1 MRLPELIDDIYLAAT
16 EPDLWPEVLDKISF
30 AANAHGSVLLSRRND
45 AWVGWKVSSS
55 LPTDTDDYI
64 VKYSHLSQATVRLI
78 ALDRAGFVGSHEAF
92 VDDEEYRR
100 DAIQAYWGIPNGF
113 HHACATAIHIPNGD
127 LVVAHVQRKNG
138 QPVFDASDRTVL
150 DQMRPHLARA
160 GLLATRWRLQ
170 RFRVAAEALAQVGL
184 PTIVVDAQGR
194 VAVANSLAEAG
205 STYFTWRSRDRI
217 ALADE
222 NANALFT
229 RAISSLREPS
239 SDVVRSIPLVVG
251 STPARA
257 VVHVIPTLGIWKEM
271 FDGGYGLVVVTPV
284 DTTERDIDHSLLKG
298 LFDLTSAE
306 ARVANAI
313 ANGHGLPEIASR
325 GGISYGT
332 ARTHVKRILEK
343 MGVGRQSQVAAI
355 LARIV
360 DL

>member
-1 MRLPELIDDIYLAAT
+1 MRVSEIIDDIYLAAT

-30 AANAHGSVLLSRRND
+30 ACRAYGSVLLSRRND

-55 LPTDTDDYI
+55 LPANTNDYI
-64 VKYSHLSQATVRLI
+64 VEHSHLSIATVRLI
-78 ALDRAGFVGSHEAF
+78 ALNRAGFVGSHEAF

-138 QPVFDASDRTVL
+138 EPVFDAADRAVL
-150 DQMRPHLARA
+150 DHFRPHLARA

-184 PTIVVDAQGR
+184 PAVVVDAQGR
-194 VAVANSLAEAG
+194 VVVTNSLAEIG
-205 STYFTWRSRDRI
+205 SSWFLWKARDHLG
-217 ALADE
+217 LAEEGAD
-222 NANALFT
+222 ALFG
-229 RAISSLREPS
+229 RAIASLREPS
-239 SDVVRSIPLVVG
+239 SEEVRSIPLVVSG
-251 STPARA
+251 TKARA
-257 VVHVIPTLGIWKEM
+257 VVHVIPTLGIWKEF

-284 DTTERDIDHSLLKG
+284 SDAERTIDQSLLKG

-306 ARVANAI
+306 AKVANAI
-313 ANGHGLPEIASR
+313 ANGQGLPEIATE

-332 ARTHVKRILEK
+332 ARTHVKRILGK
-343 MGVGRQSQVAAI
+343 MGVSRQSQVAAL
-355 LARIV
+355 LARITDV
-360 DL
+360 